1 MTTNNQND
9 ENDVP
14 GIKTLFWVFFVL
26 ATIGL
31 DTGSAAVLWWAAW
44 NELPVNPPL
53 VFTTIV
59 LVMNFLVLRWM
70 LIAKD

>member
-9 ENDVP
+9 EDDVP
-14 GIKTLFWVFFVL
+14 EIKTLFWVFL
-26 ATIGL
+26 IPATVGL

-53 VFTTIV
+53 IFTTIV
-59 LVMNFLVLRWM
+59 LAMNPLVVHWFFT
-70 LIAKD
+70 AED

>member
-1 MTTNNQND
+1 MMPNDDLQTETANNR
-9 ENDVP
+9 
-14 GIKTLFWVFFVL
+14 KALWAFFVF

>member
-31 DTGSAAVLWWAAW
+31 DTGSAAAL
-44 NELPVNPPL
+44 
-53 VFTTIV
+53 
-59 LVMNFLVLRWM
+59 
-70 LIAKD
+70 